1 MMKMF
6 ILYVYTN
13 DKNVCNISALS
24 AENVHLI
31 LLICGSLVDISQV

>member
-1 MMKMF
+1 MKMF

-24 AENVHLI
+24 AENVHLVQ
-31 LLICGSLVDISQV
+31 LICGFLVDISHV